1 MGVAVDAQYV
11 YWTALTPDL
20 DFCFGGCPSSATV
33 DASAPSAFLRR
44 MPLGGGPVTTI
55 AAEAPQ
61 ALVARDGSVWGL
73 EPVQL
78 GQVLVRI
85 DADGTRT
92 LLAGGISVAAQI
104 GVDDTS
110 VYWSL
115 GGALLQTAR

>member
-1 MGVAVDAQYV
+1 M
-11 YWTALTPDL
+11 
-20 DFCFGGCPSSATV
+20 
-33 DASAPSAFLRR
+33 
-44 MPLGGGPVTTI
+44 TTI
-55 AAEAPQ
+55 ASETPAAF
-61 ALVARDGSVWGL
+61 VARDGSVWGF
-73 EPVQL
+73 ETGQL

-92 LLAGGISVAAQI
+92 LLAGGIPEAAQI